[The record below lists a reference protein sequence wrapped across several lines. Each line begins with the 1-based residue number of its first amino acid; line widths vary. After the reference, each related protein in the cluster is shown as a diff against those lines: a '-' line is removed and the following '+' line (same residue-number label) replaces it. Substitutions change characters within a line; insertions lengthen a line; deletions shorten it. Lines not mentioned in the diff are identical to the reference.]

1 MTDTP
6 TKITR
11 QVPGTPDAIKFPP
24 RLITL
29 PPEDQDQGEGQLSA
43 AEPARRSYTWQ
54 TCSRGARV
62 VLEAMRRATPE
73 GAAVPWR
80 STTSVTPIQ
89 ARLDDGASVDDLLG
103 LVEGA
108 AELVARGSQ
117 DVRWWYPGNLFGER
131 TVERWLADVA
141 AMRQSQA
148 EAAARTAELA
158 AIEAELDRRK
168 AAEPSPEVRSLE
180 LRRIYD
186 ALVRA
191 RGASE
196 VAERG
201 EADTR

>member
-1 MTDTP
+1 
-6 TKITR
+6 
-11 QVPGTPDAIKFPP
+11 
-24 RLITL
+24 
-29 PPEDQDQGEGQLSA
+29 
-43 AEPARRSYTWQ
+43 
-54 TCSRGARV
+54 V